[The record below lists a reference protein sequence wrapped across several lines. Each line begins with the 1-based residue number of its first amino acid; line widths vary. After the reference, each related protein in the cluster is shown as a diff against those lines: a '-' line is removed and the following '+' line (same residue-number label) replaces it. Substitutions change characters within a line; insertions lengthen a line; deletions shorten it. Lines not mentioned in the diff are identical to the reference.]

1 MHKAVRMALNYPAL
15 VMYWQTS
22 PEEVF
27 QGRKK
32 CWGDENSDGGWLVGS
47 SAEGSVSYELS
58 STLAPH
64 HCRT

>member
-32 CWGDENSDGGWLVGS
+32 C
-47 SAEGSVSYELS
+47 
-58 STLAPH
+58 
-64 HCRT
+64 